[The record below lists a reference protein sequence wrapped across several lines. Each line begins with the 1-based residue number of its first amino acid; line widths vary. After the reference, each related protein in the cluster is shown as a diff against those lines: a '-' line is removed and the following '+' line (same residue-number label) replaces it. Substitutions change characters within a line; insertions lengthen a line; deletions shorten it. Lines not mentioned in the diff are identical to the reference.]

1 MITTQHFFP
10 FYFDGSSDELPSN
23 IIKMK
28 KKLHLNLVDVVVVWF
43 QLFLSVIMV
52 RFILFHFVTY
62 FTWNLEYSDFLNTL
76 ASFDSVN
83 FHFKIFHI
91 RIFPNYFFSCCF
103 FSLVRLLTL
112 YSYMSYSFE
121 CYLLLSQYIRFCQL
135 RTCVCLFVAST
146 IQSQFSIVLIY
157 VYIFVEFVTL
167 RSRKRSFSL
176 YMFTLRYTTIDSNFS
191 LAIYTCLFSH

>member
-1 MITTQHFFP
+1 M
-10 FYFDGSSDELPSN
+10 
-23 IIKMK
+23 
-28 KKLHLNLVDVVVVWF
+28 VDVVVVWF

-112 YSYMSYSFE
+112 YSYLSYSFE

-176 YMFTLRYTTIDSNFS
+176 FICVRSDTLQSTPIFHSQSTLVYFHTKSAFSTNTNNTQWHFDAQQLKYDVFT
-191 LAIYTCLFSH
+191 